1 VGKVEG
7 GGVSGGANPAAA
19 APEPA
24 GSADPSN
31 DGPIVLYDGWCNL
44 CDSSVAFILRRDRH
58 ARFRFAALQSPAGT
72 ALLGG
77 CATDE
82 LLDETMVLVYG
93 GRCRTRS
100 EALLTILRLL
110 PPPWPWLTAF
120 AVVPRRVR
128 DRAYD
133 LVARH
138 RSKWFGR
145 KDVCM
150 TSLADFRDR
159 FLR

>member
-1 VGKVEG
+1 MGKVEG

>member
-1 VGKVEG
+1 MSVG
-7 GGVSGGANPAAA
+7 ARPAAA

-24 GSADPSN
+24 GSADPSD

-58 ARFRFAALQSPAGT
+58 ARFRFAALQSAAGT

-77 CATDE
+77 CASDE
-82 LLDETMVLVYG
+82 RLDGTMVLVYG

-110 PPPWPWLTAF
+110 PSPWPWLTAF
-120 AVVPRRVR
+120 AVVPLRVR

-138 RSKWFGR
+138 RSKVFGR
-145 KDVCM
+145 PETCM
-150 TSLADFRDR
+150 TSLGGYRDR
-159 FLR
+159 FLD

>member
-1 VGKVEG
+1 MGKDEG

-110 PPPWPWLTAF
+110 PPPWPWLMAF
-120 AVVPRRVR
+120 AVVPRGAR
-128 DRAYD
+128 DWAYD
-133 LVARH
+133 LVARN
-138 RSKWFGR
+138 RSKVFGR
-145 KDVCM
+145 PETCM
-150 TSLADFRDR
+150 TSLGGYRDR
-159 FLR
+159 FLD

>member
-1 VGKVEG
+1 MRTAPPGWRRTGRPPGVGKDEG

-77 CATDE
+77 CASDERLHRTD
-82 LLDETMVLVYG
+82 
-93 GRCRTRS
+93 
-100 EALLTILRLL
+100 
-110 PPPWPWLTAF
+110 
-120 AVVPRRVR
+120 
-128 DRAYD
+128 
-133 LVARH
+133 
-138 RSKWFGR
+138 R
-145 KDVCM
+145 K
-150 TSLADFRDR
+150 
-159 FLR
+159 

>member
-1 VGKVEG
+1 MGKDEG
-7 GGVSGGANPAAA
+7 GGVSGGARPAAA

-24 GSADPSN
+24 GSADPSD

-58 ARFRFAALQSPAGT
+58 ARFHFAALQSPAGT

-77 CATDE
+77 CTSDE
-82 LLDETMVLVYG
+82 RLDGTMVLVYG

-120 AVVPRRVR
+120 AFVPRRVR

-145 KDVCM
+145 RRVCM

>member
-1 VGKVEG
+1 MGKDEG
-7 GGVSGGANPAAA
+7 GGVSGGARPAAA
-19 APEPA
+19 ASEPA
-24 GSADPSN
+24 GSADPRN

-72 ALLGG
+72 GLLGG
-77 CATDE
+77 CASDE
-82 LLDETMVLVYG
+82 PLDGTMVLVYG

-110 PPPWPWLTAF
+110 PSPWPWLTAF
-120 AVVPRRVR
+120 AVVPLRVR

-145 KDVCM
+145 TDVCM
-150 TSLADFRDR
+150 TSLAEYNDR
-159 FLR
+159 FIR

>member
-1 VGKVEG
+1 MSVG
-7 GGVSGGANPAAA
+7 ARPAAA

-24 GSADPSN
+24 GSADPID

-58 ARFRFAALQSPAGT
+58 ARFRFAALQSAAGT

-77 CATDE
+77 CASDE
-82 LLDETMVLVYG
+82 RLDGTMALVYG

-110 PPPWPWLTAF
+110 PSPWPWLTAF

-138 RSKWFGR
+138 RSKVFGR
-145 KDVCM
+145 PETCM
-150 TSLADFRDR
+150 TSLGGYRDR
-159 FLR
+159 FLD

>member
-1 VGKVEG
+1 MGKDEG
-7 GGVSGGANPAAA
+7 GGVSGGAKPAAA

-24 GSADPSN
+24 GSADPSD

-72 ALLGG
+72 GLLGG
-77 CATDE
+77 CAPDE
-82 LLDETMVLVYG
+82 RLDGTMVLVYG

-110 PPPWPWLTAF
+110 PSPWPWLTAF
-120 AVVPRRVR
+120 AVVPLRVR

-145 KDVCM
+145 TDVCM
-150 TSLADFRDR
+150 TSLAEYKDR
-159 FLR
+159 FIR